1 MLLKNITISGLG
13 GVGGYYGAMLVE
25 AARREGLGRT
35 ISFVARGA
43 HRAAIE
49 ERGLH
54 VHTPERD
61 FTVRPD
67 YLAEDPHDLPPT
79 DLLILATKSYDLE
92 ANIQQLRPIIT
103 PRTII
108 LPPPQWCGYHRPD
121 PGASPRSPC
130 LGRLRLYLGAQ
141 ACGGRDPLRGRARD
155 LPLRLAWC

>member
-79 DLLILATKSYDLE
+79 DLLILATKSYDLK

-108 LPPPQWCGYHRPD
+108 LPSSMVRISPTRSRRFSPKLVSGMAASISR
-121 PGASPRSPC
+121 GASLQRERSS
-130 LGRLRLYLGAQ
+130 
-141 ACGGRDPLRGRARD
+141 
-155 LPLRLAWC
+155 